1 MNEAKPLLQIGQTVF
16 THQDIILWGLG
27 LALAILLTGLIVL
40 WIQNNKRSEN
50 SLLIQERAHEMEKR
64 FGEIIQAHAELTGR
78 LQAMGQHQASQQS
91 NMTRTLNERLDKMS
105 HRLGQNLESTTKQ
118 TTDRL
123 GALHERL
130 AVIDTAQK
138 NITELSGQMVSLQD
152 ILSNKQSRGQF
163 GQGQMEAIIRDLLP
177 KNSYSFQHTLSNNTR
192 PDCIINLP
200 NTDTVMVID
209 AKFPLEAFR
218 AFSECESDADRKLAS
233 TSIRTDVS
241 KHIKDI
247 AEKYLIPG
255 ETQEPAIMFVPSESL
270 FIEIHEHFDDLIQK
284 AYRSK
289 VFIVSPHML
298 MLSIQTL
305 LNLFKDAQMR
315 EHAGLIQN
323 EVNKMMEDVHR
334 LHDRI
339 LDLQK
344 HFALANSDIDKIL
357 VSSEKITKRGHK
369 IEQLDLEEDVKI
381 GKKAGQ
387 KTTAKKPLN
396 GAGKIKSQKT
406 DKKTE
411 PSQPSLLT
419 D

>member
-1 MNEAKPLLQIGQTVF
+1 V
-16 THQDIILWGLG
+16 
-27 LALAILLTGLIVL
+27 ILLTGLIVL
-40 WIQNNKRSEN
+40 WVQNNKRSEN
-50 SLLIQERAHEMEKR
+50 SLIVQERAHEMEKR
-64 FGEIIQAHAELTGR
+64 FGEIVQAHAELTGR

-91 NMTRTLNERLDKMS
+91 TLTRTLNERLDKMS

-163 GQGQMEAIIRDLLP
+163 GQGQMEAIIMDGLP
-177 KNSYSFQHTLSNNTR
+177 KGIYSFQHTLSNNMR

-200 NTDTVMVID
+200 TTDTVMVID

-218 AFSECESDADRKLAS
+218 KFAKAENEDMRKTARS
-233 TSIRTDVS
+233 AIRTDMS

-247 AEKYLIPG
+247 SEKYFIPG
-255 ETQEPAIMFVPSESL
+255 ETNETAIMFVPSESIYAEL
-270 FIEIHEHFDDLIQK
+270 HENFDELIQK
-284 AYRSK
+284 AYKSRI
-289 VFIVSPHML
+289 VIVSPNML

-305 LNLFKDAQMR
+305 QAIFKDAQMR
-315 EHAGLIQN
+315 EQAGVIQA
-323 EVNKMMEDVHR
+323 EVGKMMEDVHR
-334 LHDRI
+334 LRDRI

-357 VSSEKITKRGHK
+357 VSSEKISKRGHA
-369 IEQLDLEEDVKI
+369 IEQLELEED
-381 GKKAGQ
+381 ANTGQ
-387 KTTAKKPLN
+387 KTAPKTRSKKAIN
-396 GAGKIKSQKT
+396 GS
-406 DKKTE
+406 KKTKSGKKE
-411 PSQPSLLT
+411 EAQPSLLT